1 MGKGQNNTTIA
12 VLDIGS
18 AKTVALIC
26 EAGESGL
33 RYKGHGV
40 AESRGSRKGIITELD
55 KAVQSIQRA
64 VAEAER
70 LAECPIE
77 QALISVGGSHIKGVT
92 SRGGLSL
99 GSRPREVTTR

>member
-1 MGKGQNNTTIA
+1 MEKEVDGTMGKGQNITTIA

-40 AESRGSRKGIITELD
+40 AESRG
-55 KAVQSIQRA
+55 
-64 VAEAER
+64 
-70 LAECPIE
+70 
-77 QALISVGGSHIKGVT
+77 
-92 SRGGLSL
+92 
-99 GSRPREVTTR
+99 